1 MWDTGPTSKR
11 GRVCYN
17 ISFLALACTMS
28 AFIAHEIT
36 SRRMGT
42 WVPNKVQ
49 LATTGAGVGS
59 TGADAGGMNSG
70 QQGGQVQ
77 PGQLSGPEQIQQL
90 QDQAQQMQQQLQQ
103 QETLQPLSA
112 GARLRLAQEWAED
125 PYSFCFQGSSDP
137 RQADLTIVTVTSH
150 HLRPDILA
158 CIRMN
163 RLLASLEHGAR
174 YCHFYTMDP
183 TRAIHWSKILALKQV
198 LMVSKNVLWLDSDA
212 IITRF
217 DIPLLPY
224 FMNLTAGKDAVF
236 SSEFDQSMLARDQL
250 LEMRQDTMRLNTGVI
265 FMRSTN
271 WTLELMDKVY
281 KDSPRSS
288 HWGDPFHDQHGFT
301 DYQRRNRLDWKQHA
315 HVVHYRYM
323 NHWEATY
330 RNGSLIFHSA
340 GGAHKREKYPDKV
353 FPKCQESNAKSK
365 FARRLKPYF
374 RIPGSGGLGNMG
386 GESRPGAG
394 RSPMLSSTRPI
405 RG

>member
-1 MWDTGPTSKR
+1 MPSDQCWSM
-11 GRVCYN
+11 
-17 ISFLALACTMS
+17 L
-28 AFIAHEIT
+28 
-36 SRRMGT
+36 
-42 WVPNKVQ
+42 
-49 LATTGAGVGS
+49 VGCR
-59 TGADAGGMNSG
+59 
-70 QQGGQVQ
+70 QQGGQMPPVPCRQ
-77 PGQLSGPEQIQQL
+77 QGGQMPLSGPEQTLQL
-90 QDQAQQMQQQLQQ
+90 QEQAQQMQQQLQQ
-103 QETLQPLSA
+103 QEMQQPLST
-112 GARLRLAQEWAED
+112 GARIRLAQEWAED

-137 RQADLTIVTVTSH
+137 RQADLTLVTVTSH

-163 RLLASLEHGAR
+163 RLLASLEQGAR

-224 FMNLTAGKDAVF
+224 FLNLTAGKDAVF
-236 SSEFDQSMLARDQL
+236 SSEFDVSMLARDQL
-250 LEMRQDTMRLNTGVI
+250 LEMRQDTLRLNTGVI

-271 WTLELMDKVY
+271 WTLDLMDKVY

-315 HVVHYRYM
+315 HVVHYRYL

-340 GGAHKREKYPDKV
+340 GGAHKREKYPNTV

-365 FARRLKPYF
+365 LAQRLKPYF
-374 RIPGSGGLGNMG
+374 RSPAPGSLRNVG
-386 GESRPGAG
+386 GEPRPAFVRGAMFSSRTPFK
-394 RSPMLSSTRPI
+394 RPFQ
-405 RG
+405 G